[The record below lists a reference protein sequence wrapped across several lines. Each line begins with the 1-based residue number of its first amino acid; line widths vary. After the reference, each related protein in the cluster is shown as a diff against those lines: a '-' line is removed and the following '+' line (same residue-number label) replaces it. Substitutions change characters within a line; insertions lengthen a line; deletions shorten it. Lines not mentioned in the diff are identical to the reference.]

1 MAWMRL
7 SAYCAQQN
15 ESDDAM
21 FLALRRRR
29 DDMNEMNDSERL
41 DAARKLV
48 IKHRK
53 ASISLVQRTLQIGYN
68 AAARLLEE
76 LEKDGTVSPMNANGI
91 RSVLK

>member
-1 MAWMRL
+1 MKH
-7 SAYCAQQN
+7 
-15 ESDDAM
+15 
-21 FLALRRRR
+21 ALRRRR
-29 DDMNEMNDSERL
+29 GDMNEMNDSERL

-53 ASISLVQRTLQIGYN
+53 ASISLVQRTFQIGYN